1 MVVERQIWNA
11 VEALMADAF
20 SVGGDTVKKAAAV
33 YSKGRGD
40 LANKEWNEDS
50 SRKQSKVSEEI
61 LQAAIEFLEPYYD
74 KLQELSRQ

>member
-1 MVVERQIWNA
+1 MWETILPDHFGVSSPHISA
-11 VEALMADAF
+11 M
-20 SVGGDTVKKAAAV
+20 KKAAAV

-40 LANKEWNEDS
+40 LANKEWKEDS

-74 KLQELSRQ
+74 KLQETSRQ